1 LRKSTLVS
9 IAVTFL
15 VASAAVVWVC
25 YISFKSSVMSFED
38 TNAPGGAQAQVTPL
52 PVRVPVRPPP
62 AAVAPTPEPTEE
74 PALNPALIPTM
85 APIVIPRTSPGRP
98 NGRPPPDA

>member
-15 VASAAVVWVC
+15 VASAAVVWIC
-25 YISFKSSVMSFED
+25 YISFRSSVMSFED

-52 PVRVPVRPPP
+52 PVRVPMRVTVP
-62 AAVAPTPEPTEE
+62 AAAPTPVPTEE

-85 APIVIPRTSPGRP
+85 APLVVPKSPSRP
-98 NGRPPPDA
+98 NGPPPPDA

>member
-15 VASAAVVWVC
+15 VASAVVVWIC
-25 YISFKSSVMSFED
+25 YASFKSSVMSFED

-52 PVRVPVRPPP
+52 PVMHPPLHLP
-62 AAVAPTPEPTEE
+62 VAPTPVPTDEPV
-74 PALNPALIPTM
+74 LNPALIPTM
-85 APIVIPRTSPGRP
+85 APLVVPSSPGKP
-98 NGRPPPDA
+98 NGPPPPDA

>member
-1 LRKSTLVS
+1 MRKSTLVS

-52 PVRVPVRPPP
+52 PVRVPMRVTVP
-62 AAVAPTPEPTEE
+62 AGAPTPVPTDEPTLNS
-74 PALNPALIPTM
+74 ALFPTM
-85 APIVIPRTSPGRP
+85 APLVVP
-98 NGRPPPDA
+98 NGRAKPNGPPPPDG

>member
-52 PVRVPVRPPP
+52 PVRVPMRVTVP
-62 AAVAPTPEPTEE
+62 AAAPTPVPTEE
-74 PALNPALIPTM
+74 PTLNPALVPTM
-85 APIVIPRTSPGRP
+85 APLVVP
-98 NGRPPPDA
+98 NGTAKPNGPPPPDA